1 MSKINLARS
10 MKTVKS
16 VVTANSPVLLLGTSI
31 AGVVTTAIVSARA
44 GYKARGI
51 IDAKQAEQ
59 PDVPLTKKDMAS
71 LTWLCYAVPGVTAAS
86 TIAGVTGLH
95 MVHSK
100 RNAAL
105 AGLYALSMNKLDDV
119 QEEAEK
125 LLGTKK
131 SQQLSDNLAQKNIDR
146 HPGAYAE
153 PAVTGGGTDLWYDT
167 YTDRFFYSSMNEIA
181 RGVNDAN
188 AFLLSEGDLDLNMF
202 YDRIGLNSVPFGTE
216 VGWSGEAVNVQYGSV
231 LHPDGRS
238 AGSITFRDEPRAD
251 MGRAK

>member
-1 MSKINLARS
+1 MSKFNFSRG
-10 MKTVKS
+10 MKTAKS
-16 VVTANSPVLLLGTSI
+16 VLTANSPVLLLGTSI

-59 PDVPLTKKDMAS
+59 PEVPLTRKEQAS

-86 TIAGVTGLH
+86 TIASTVGLH
-95 MVHSK
+95 AVHSK

-125 LLGTKK
+125 LLGPKK
-131 SQQLSDNLAQKNIDR
+131 TQQLNDSLAQKQIDR

-153 PAVTGGGTDLWYDT
+153 PHITGGGTELCYDT
-167 YTDRFFYSSMNEIA
+167 WTDRFFYSSMNDLG
-181 RGVNDAN
+181 RGVNEAN
-188 AFLLSEGDLDLNMF
+188 AFLISEGDLDLNTF
-202 YDRIGLNSVPFGTE
+202 YDRIGLNSIPSGTE
-216 VGWSGEAVNVQYGSV
+216 MGWSGEPITVNYGAVN
-231 LHPDGRS
+231 HPDGRS
-238 AGSITFRDEPRAD
+238 AVSITFRDDPRLD
-251 MGRAK
+251 MGRSK

>member
-1 MSKINLARS
+1 MSKFNLSRS
-10 MKTVKS
+10 MKTAKS
-16 VVTANSPVLLLGTSI
+16 VITANSPVLLLGTSI
-31 AGVVTTAIVSARA
+31 AGVITTAVVSARA

-51 IDAKQAEQ
+51 IDEKQAEQ
-59 PDVPLTKKDMAS
+59 PDVPLTRKEQAQ

-86 TIAGVTGLH
+86 TIASTVGLH
-95 MVHSK
+95 TVHSK

-105 AGLYALSMNKLDDV
+105 AGLYALSVNKMDDL

-131 SQQLSDNLAQKNIDR
+131 SEQLNNNIAQKQIDR
-146 HPGAYAE
+146 HGNYAE
-153 PAVTGGGTDLWYDT
+153 PAITGGGTDLWYDS
-167 YTDRFFYSSMNEIA
+167 YCDRFFYSSMNEIA

-188 AFLLSEGDLDLNMF
+188 AFLLNEGDLDLNMF
-202 YDRIGLNSVPFGTE
+202 YDKIGLNPLPFGNE

-238 AGSITFRDEPRAD
+238 AGSITFRDEPQKD
-251 MGRAK
+251 MGRGK

>member
-1 MSKINLARS
+1 MSKINLSRS

-31 AGVVTTAIVSARA
+31 AGVITTAVVSARA

-59 PDVPLTKKDMAS
+59 PDVPLTRKEQVQ

-86 TIAGVTGLH
+86 TIAGISGLH

-105 AGLYALSMNKLDDV
+105 AGLYALSVNKLDDV
-119 QEEAEK
+119 QAEAEK
-125 LLGTKK
+125 LLGAKK
-131 SQQLSDNLAQKNIDR
+131 SQQLNDNLAQRQIDQN
-146 HPGAYAE
+146 GNYAE
-153 PAVTGGGTDLWYDT
+153 PVPTGGGTDLWYDAW
-167 YTDRFFYSSMNEIA
+167 TDRFFYSSMNEIA
-181 RGVNDAN
+181 KGVNEAN
-188 AFLLSEGDLDLNMF
+188 AFLLSEGDLDLNTF
-202 YDRIGLNSVPFGTE
+202 YDRIGLNPIPSGTE
-216 VGWSGEAVNVQYGSV
+216 IGWSGGPIDIHYGSV

-238 AGSITFRDEPRAD
+238 AGSITFRDEPQLD
-251 MGRAK
+251 MGRKK

>member
-1 MSKINLARS
+1 MSKLNISRS

-31 AGVVTTAIVSARA
+31 AGVITTAVVSARA

-59 PDVPLTKKDMAS
+59 PDVPLTKKEMAS
-71 LTWLCYAVPGVTAAS
+71 LTWLCYAVPGVTVAS
-86 TIAGVTGLH
+86 TIASTTGLH

-105 AGLYALSMNKLDDV
+105 AGLYALSVNKLDDV

-125 LLGTKK
+125 LLGAKK
-131 SQQLSDNLAQKNIDR
+131 SQQLNDNLAQKNIDR
-146 HPGAYAE
+146 NPLGYAE
-153 PAVTGGGTDLWYDT
+153 PVPTGGGTDLWYDAW
-167 YTDRFFYSSMNEIA
+167 TDRFFYSSMNEIA
-181 RGVNDAN
+181 KGVNDAN
-188 AFLLSEGDLDLNMF
+188 AFLLSEGDLDLNTF
-202 YDRIGLNSVPFGTE
+202 YDRIGLNPIPAGTE
-216 VGWSGEAVNVQYGSV
+216 VGWSGEPINVTYGSV

-238 AGSITFRDEPRAD
+238 AGSITFRDDPQLD
-251 MGRAK
+251 MGRKK

>member
-1 MSKINLARS
+1 MSKLNIPRG

-31 AGVVTTAIVSARA
+31 AGVITTAIVSARA

-51 IDAKQAEQ
+51 IDEKQAEQ
-59 PDVPLTKKDMAS
+59 PDVPLTRKEQAQ

-86 TIAGVTGLH
+86 TIASVSGLH
-95 MVHSK
+95 MVHTK

-119 QEEAEK
+119 TEEAEK

-131 SQQLSDNLAQKNIDR
+131 SQALHDNVAQKQIDR
-146 HPGAYAE
+146 TGNYAE
-153 PAVTGGGTDLWYDT
+153 PIMTGGGTDLWYDVW
-167 YTDRFFYSSMNEIA
+167 TDRFFYSSMNEIA
-181 RGVNDAN
+181 KGVNDAN
-188 AFLLSEGDLDLNMF
+188 AFLVKEGDLDLNMF
-202 YDRIGLNSVPFGTE
+202 YDRIGLNPIPSGTE
-216 VGWSGEAVNVQYGSV
+216 LGWSGEPVNVQYGSV

-238 AGSITFRDEPRAD
+238 AGSITFRDEPQLD
-251 MGRAK
+251 MGRTK

>member
-1 MSKINLARS
+1 MSKLNISRS

-31 AGVVTTAIVSARA
+31 AGVITTAVVSARA

-105 AGLYALSMNKLDDV
+105 AGLYALSVNKLDDM

-125 LLGTKK
+125 LLGAKK
-131 SQQLSDNLAQKNIDR
+131 SQQLNDNLAQKNIDR
-146 HPGAYAE
+146 NPLGYAE
-153 PAVTGGGTDLWYDT
+153 PVPTGGGTDLWYDAW
-167 YTDRFFYSSMNEIA
+167 TDRFFYSSMNEIA
-181 RGVNDAN
+181 KGVNEAN
-188 AFLLSEGDLDLNMF
+188 AFLLSEGDLDLNTF
-202 YDRIGLNSVPFGTE
+202 YDRIGLNPIPSGTE
-216 VGWSGEAVNVQYGSV
+216 MGWSGEPINVTYGSV

-238 AGSITFRDEPRAD
+238 AGSITFRDDPQLD
-251 MGRAK
+251 MGRKK